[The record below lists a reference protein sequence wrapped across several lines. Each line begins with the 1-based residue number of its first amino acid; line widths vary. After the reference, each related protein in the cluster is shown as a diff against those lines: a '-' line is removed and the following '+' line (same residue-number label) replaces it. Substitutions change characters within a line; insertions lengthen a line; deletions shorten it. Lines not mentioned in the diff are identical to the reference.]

1 MEGIECEE
9 YLSCVKFGLF
19 FGKLILKGKK
29 AKEFTSWA
37 ILKYKVELLFI
48 LEAFLKLHKKRV
60 IKVAKNALL
69 VHDVLLLVLL
79 HDIFL
84 LQNLHCIDLLVLL
97 TPYKQHLRI
106 GASPDH

>member
-1 MEGIECEE
+1 MKRE
-9 YLSCVKFGLF
+9 LLLFGE
-19 FGKLILKGKK
+19 LILEGEK
-29 AKEFTSWA
+29 AKELASWA

-48 LEAFLKLHKKRV
+48 LEAFLKLHKKGV
-60 IKVAKNALL
+60 IKVAENTLL

-84 LQNLHCIDLLVLL
+84 LQNLHRIDLFVLF
-97 TPYKQHLRI
+97 TPHKQHLCI

>member
-1 MEGIECEE
+1 MVLDERE
-9 YLSCVKFGLF
+9 LLL

-29 AKEFTSWA
+29 AKEFASWT
-37 ILKYKVELLFI
+37 ILKYKVELFFI
-48 LEAFLKLHKKRV
+48 LEAFLKLHKKGV
-60 IKVAKNALL
+60 IKVAENTLL

-84 LQNLHCIDLLVLL
+84 LQNLHRVDLLVLF
-97 TPYKQHLRI
+97 TPHKQHLRI